1 MTRMI
6 IALLFAAVT
15 GISKHQDVPTAVF
28 TEPFVGMQ
36 FNYPKTWS
44 VVKSKK
50 RKDRDRTTLVIPIE
64 GTSDTAELDVDRTD
78 FHASID
84 LWQTIQL
91 RANEQ
96 LHRKV
101 VRQWS
106 QEVLGVSM
114 LFSRIDYTER
124 GNQKSAV
131 VGLFY
136 TRTSEKLMLR
146 LTSPTE
152 DFDKVFYTFGKLLE
166 TLRQTDGKLPEED
179 NPSIDLAPASG
190 KPELAPVTPHTID
203 ATSKTKKAPYKAPIP
218 VDVIVSTRKV
228 TLRIPEGWS
237 AENVKDNELDLK
249 QANLTAPLH
258 LQFYST
264 LDSLPPM
271 QGLTKFSA
279 KVLSSYNTVDSRE
292 DSNPVANQ
300 AGCTVATVWRF
311 GKGDSGDIIT
321 SEVMGSMG
329 DYYFLASYHQSNKV
343 QSKADRKLIDALLK
357 LVSIEPAP

>member
-1 MTRMI
+1 MI
-6 IALLFAAVT
+6 IALFFVAVARFT
-15 GISKHQDVPTAVF
+15 PLQDVPTAVF
-28 TEPFVGMQ
+28 TEPFCGFQ

-44 VVKSKK
+44 VVKSNK

-64 GTSDTAELDVDRTD
+64 GTEDKAELDVDRTD
-78 FHASID
+78 FHASTD

-96 LHRKV
+96 LHRQV
-101 VRQWS
+101 VRQWT

-124 GNQKSAV
+124 GVQKSAV

-152 DFDKVFYTFGKLLE
+152 DFDKVFYTFGKMLE

-179 NPSIDLAPASG
+179 NPNIELAPVSK
-190 KPELAPVTPHTID
+190 KPELAPIMAHAID
-203 ATSKTKKAPYKAPIP
+203 ASSKNNKTVVKAPVT
-218 VDVIVSTRKV
+218 VDIVVSTRKV
-228 TLRIPEGWS
+228 TFRVPEGWT
-237 AENVKDNELDLK
+237 AENVKGNEFDLK
-249 QANLTAPLH
+249 QENLTVPLH
-258 LQFYST
+258 LQFFSV
-264 LDSLPPM
+264 LDSAPPM
-271 QGLTKFSA
+271 QALTKLSA
-279 KVLSSYNTVDSRE
+279 HELSSFNTVDSRE
-292 DSNPVANQ
+292 DSNPIANK

-311 GKGDSGDIIT
+311 GKGSNGEIIT
-321 SEVMGSMG
+321 SEAMGSMG
-329 DYYFLASYHQSNKV
+329 DYYFLSTYHQTDKV

-357 LVSIEPAP
+357 LVSIEPAQ

>member
-1 MTRMI
+1 MI
-6 IALLFAAVT
+6 IALLFATVT
-15 GISKHQDVPTAVF
+15 GFYKQQDVPTAVF

-36 FNYPKTWS
+36 FNYPKTWQL
-44 VVKSKK
+44 VKSKK
-50 RKDRDRTTLVIPIE
+50 RKDRDRTTLVIPVE

-124 GNQKSAV
+124 GTQKSAV

-190 KPELAPVTPHTID
+190 KPEKAPITPHAID
-203 ATSKTKKAPYKAPIP
+203 STSKSRKVTYKAPFT
-218 VDVIVSTRKV
+218 VEVVVSTRKI
-228 TLRIPEGWS
+228 TFRIPEGWT

-249 QANLTAPLH
+249 EPNLTTPLH
-258 LQFYST
+258 LQFFST
-264 LDSLPPM
+264 LDSLPPI

-279 KVLSSYNTVDSRE
+279 KQLASFNTVDSRE
-292 DSNPVANQ
+292 DSNPSPNR
-300 AGCTVATVWRF
+300 AGCTVATVWRL
-311 GKGDSGDIIT
+311 GKNAQGDIIT
-321 SEVMGSMG
+321 SEAMGSMG
-329 DYYFLASYHQSNKV
+329 DYYFLSSYRQTNKTE
-343 QSKADRKLIDALLK
+343 SKADRKLIDALLK
-357 LVSIEPAP
+357 LVSIEPVP